1 MKRATLF
8 LSVGIALGVAGMHV
22 ASRFGTEP
30 PAQRDR
36 NATMPAAAA
45 LEAPD
50 SRAEDALAT
59 LERALD
65 AGVAGPALDAIVSAA
80 TSRDVAAV
88 ARLLSESRNA
98 PQSDRIAASVLRAL
112 GAGPE
117 GLDFVVDVLT
127 GSANDAE
134 RRIRIIAALAETDPH
149 AAAALAA
156 SLADPAERT
165 RAETRVIAAWTETDP
180 LAAIAHIDA
189 TADPLRRNEL
199 LRTSFLVWSLTD
211 PRGALREYARL
222 ESAGMTMTVITLGIM
237 ELLARQDPEG
247 FLSLPVQPNSV
258 LSNGQRTA
266 LATLAERNPDA
277 ALDYAARLDGMNPQ
291 TRLAAVAE
299 GWARRDAS
307 AALAWARRQ
316 GAAATS
322 LEATIYAVIAETEP
336 MRAIDLVLSMD
347 ASADAR
353 AEAMRTVMARAMAAN
368 PASSARIAEAA
379 LAFDDPA
386 LRQHAV
392 QGVMTSWRSLAPK
405 AAIDW
410 LVANADRVPEA
421 AFRQILTSF
430 SALGGLQAGLDA
442 ATAASYATRIPA
454 SVRADWIAA
463 VGVAYAR
470 ENPLASIEWIESL
483 RGEPGYTAGVT
494 SVALGVAETDP
505 RAAIGLVEGAG
516 LDGNAAA
523 TTLRQIAQLWAR
535 QAPQAAMTWARGLSD
550 AQARASSEEAIVR
563 VWASERPD
571 EARAFVLG
579 MPAGP
584 DRDAALRALV
594 GAGVHD
600 AAVLRAFASDNTRDM
615 ALMSLIGSIG
625 DSDAARELIDH
636 IASPSMRAAAEQNL
650 ERASRVPRVVISG
663 GRVISLPAEPPSR

>member
-1 MKRATLF
+1 
-8 LSVGIALGVAGMHV
+8 
-22 ASRFGTEP
+22 
-30 PAQRDR
+30 
-36 NATMPAAAA
+36 
-45 LEAPD
+45 
-50 SRAEDALAT
+50 
-59 LERALD
+59 
-65 AGVAGPALDAIVSAA
+65 
-80 TSRDVAAV
+80 
-88 ARLLSESRNA
+88 
-98 PQSDRIAASVLRAL
+98 
-112 GAGPE
+112 
-117 GLDFVVDVLT
+117 
-127 GSANDAE
+127 
-134 RRIRIIAALAETDPH
+134 
-149 AAAALAA
+149 
-156 SLADPAERT
+156 
-165 RAETRVIAAWTETDP
+165 
-180 LAAIAHIDA
+180 
-189 TADPLRRNEL
+189 
-199 LRTSFLVWSLTD
+199 
-211 PRGALREYARL
+211 
-222 ESAGMTMTVITLGIM
+222 
-237 ELLARQDPEG
+237 
-247 FLSLPVQPNSV
+247 
-258 LSNGQRTA
+258 
-266 LATLAERNPDA
+266 
-277 ALDYAARLDGMNPQ
+277 MNPQ

-322 LEATIYAVIAETEP
+322 LEATIYAVIAQTEP

-615 ALMSLIGSIG
+615 ALMSLIGPIG